1 MFARQSQ
8 LTGRDRLARLM
19 AESSE
24 RAESLRETG
33 MRFAELAGRQS
44 APRVVSAY
52 QLFQTPDDIAA
63 QMVEMLPNDTG
74 AILEPSAGLGRLY
87 RAIRAR
93 FQTRPV
99 TMVDIAPQCVDELR
113 REIESDGESEVFCR
127 DFLGL
132 TPDQLGT
139 FSAIVMNPPFHNR
152 SDVKHIR
159 HAIEFLQ
166 PGGFLVSVCM
176 GGSIRERE
184 LGAIGRIESL
194 PPKSFHA
201 DGTDVDTSLFFFTK

>member
-1 MFARQSQ
+1 MYARKSQ
-8 LTGRDRLARLM
+8 LAGRDRLSRLLD
-19 AESSE
+19 ESKS
-24 RAESLRETG
+24 RAEQLAQVAPRFREP
-33 MRFAELAGRQS
+33 AGDHSR
-44 APRVVSAY
+44 PRVVSAY

-63 QMVEMLPNDTG
+63 QMVDYIPDGSG

-93 FQTRPV
+93 FPSRPV
-99 TMVDIAPQCVDELR
+99 TLVDVAPQCVDELR
-113 REIESDGESEVFCR
+113 REAEADGESEVFCR
-127 DFLGL
+127 DFLEL
-132 TPDQLGT
+132 TPDQLGLY
-139 FSAIVMNPPFHNR
+139 SAIVMNPPFHNR

-159 HAIEFLQ
+159 HAIEFLH